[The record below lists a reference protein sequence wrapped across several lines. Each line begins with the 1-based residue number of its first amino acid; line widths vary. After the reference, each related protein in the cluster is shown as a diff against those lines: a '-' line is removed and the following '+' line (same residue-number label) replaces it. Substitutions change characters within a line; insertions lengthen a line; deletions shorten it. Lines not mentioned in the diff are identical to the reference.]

1 MNPVLSDL
9 SIRVALVEAEARVD
23 AMRRYHLARE
33 ASPST
38 AAFATISSQVEIVVN
53 AVRQFVDPRG
63 WAMRQLQVR
72 EALAMPEFRPEPE
85 PKPVPAATPGV
96 VEPPMATVT
105 AMACSPSGNLE
116 DKPAA

>member
-9 SIRVALVEAEARVD
+9 AIRVALIEAEARAEEV
-23 AMRRYHLARE
+23 RQYHLARE

-38 AAFATISSQVEIVVN
+38 SVFATISSQVGVVVN

-63 WAMRQLQVR
+63 WAMRQLKTH
-72 EALAMPEFRPEPE
+72 EALAIPEFRPEP
-85 PKPVPAATPGV
+85 KPAATPGV

>member
-9 SIRVALVEAEARVD
+9 SIRIALLEAEARVD
-23 AMRRYHLARE
+23 AMRRNHLARE

-38 AAFATISSQVEIVVN
+38 SVFATMASRVGVVVN
-53 AVRQFVDPRG
+53 AVRQLVDPRG
-63 WAMRQLQVR
+63 WAMRQLQMR
-72 EALAMPEFRPEPE
+72 EALVMPAFRPQ
-85 PKPVPAATPGV
+85 PKPVLAVTLGV